1 MIQGYSEALEQQA
14 SLLFGNIAGWEQS
27 TLQKIGNRI
36 NKTGKLSREDVKA
49 LNNMAMVKQDMSEIT
64 KELAKVTG
72 KNIAEVEK
80 IYGNAIARLHTQNK
94 PLYDYRGKTFVP
106 FEDNRELQA
115 LVRAYAKSTNG
126 TMLNLS
132 KTKMLGFVDHNA
144 EFHTLE
150 DTYANVLDRAVM
162 TVASGA
168 EDFHT
173 AMRSTINELGG
184 SGFRVH
190 YGSGITRRLD
200 TVVRQN
206 LLWGAKQASIEY
218 NEMIGEYL
226 GCDGVEVDWHSFPR
240 PSHEFMQGKQYCYGE
255 TRKIDG
261 VTFIGF
267 DTKDPSSPDGLSASE
282 ALEDYG
288 CKHYKSPIIC
298 GISEP
303 RYDAK
308 ELANLNK
315 RNNQIFEIADK
326 ILTGYEA
333 SQAMRQI
340 ETEIRKQ
347 KDIRELAKS
356 SGDSAQVAEC
366 NRKIKA
372 YQSRYKEISDITGIA
387 QEPNRMR

>member
-1 MIQGYSEALEQQA
+1 MEYQAAVLFNNVRGFEQ
-14 SLLFGNIAGWEQS
+14 N
-27 TLQKIGNRI
+27 TLRRIGKRI
-36 NKTGKLSREDVKA
+36 NKYGRMNSADIKTINNIAAVTEDMDA
-49 LNNMAMVKQDMSEIT
+49 IT
-64 KELAKVTG
+64 KELATMTS
-72 KNIAEVEK
+72 KNIREISD
-80 IYGNAIARLHTQNK
+80 IYGEAIAYMHEQNR
-94 PLYDYRGKTFVP
+94 PLYDYRGKKFVP

-126 TMLNLS
+126 TMVNLS

-144 EFHTLE
+144 KFHTLE

-206 LLWGAKQASIEY
+206 LLWGAKQASIAY
-218 NEMIGEYL
+218 GEMIAEEL
-226 GCDGVEVDWHSFPR
+226 GCDGIEIDWHSNPR
-240 PSHEFMQGKQYCYGE
+240 PSHDFMQGKQYVLGKSQTINGIFFE
-255 TRKIDG
+255 
-261 VTFIGF
+261 
-267 DTKDPSSPDGLSASE
+267 SANNALE

-288 CKHYKSPIIC
+288 CRHYKSPIIC

-315 RNNQIFEIADK
+315 RNNQVFEIADK

-387 QEPNRMR
+387 QEPNRMQ

>member
-1 MIQGYSEALEQQA
+1 MIQGYSEALEAQA
-14 SLLFGNIAGWEQS
+14 SLLFENLAGWEQS
-27 TLQKIGNRI
+27 TLRKIGSRI
-36 NKTGKLSREDVKA
+36 NKTGKLSRDDVKA
-49 LNNMAMVKQDMSEIT
+49 LNNIAMVKQDMAEIT

-126 TMLNLS
+126 TMVNLS

-184 SGFRVH
+184 SGFRMH

-226 GCDGVEVDWHSFPR
+226 GCDGIEVDWHSFPR
-240 PSHEFMQGKQYCYGE
+240 PSHEFMQGKQYVLGKSQTINGIFFE
-255 TRKIDG
+255 
-261 VTFIGF
+261 
-267 DTKDPSSPDGLSASE
+267 SANKALE

-288 CKHYKSPIIC
+288 CKHYKTPIIC

-303 RYDAK
+303 RYDAQ

-315 RNNQIFEIADK
+315 RNNQVFEIANK

-356 SGDSAQVAEC
+356 SGDSAQVADC

-387 QEPNRMR
+387 KEPNRMQ